1 MGYQSVYVPSSGTYV
16 YQRGYA
22 SGTDNAAPGFAL
34 VGENGPELM
43 FFNGGEKVLDA
54 SRTSALQARP
64 EPALSAMIAAPGGGS
79 SSVQVVFQIAG
90 NATPDTVQAL
100 QDYGDDFAERVMEV
114 VENAAADAARGA
126 YR

>member
-1 MGYQSVYVPSSGTYV
+1 M
-16 YQRGYA
+16 
-22 SGTDNAAPGFAL
+22 
-34 VGENGPELM
+34 
-43 FFNGGEKVLDA
+43 
-54 SRTSALQARP
+54 
-64 EPALSAMIAAPGGGS
+64 
-79 SSVQVVFQIAG
+79 FQIAG

>member
-1 MGYQSVYVPSSGTYV
+1 MVYVPSSGTYV
-16 YQRGYA
+16 PQRGYA
-22 SGTDNAAPGFAL
+22 TGTENAEPGWAM

-64 EPALSAMIAAPGGGS
+64 EPALSAMVAAPGGGS